1 MKYYKDVLGPT
12 NQEENFVKNYNKMV
26 QSHYEGMNQR
36 NEIKVIN
43 EKCENNSRIW
53 IQVLES
59 FGVNNMITPFYG
71 KKNQTQKTDN
81 DERS

>member
-36 NEIKVIN
+36 NKIKVIK
-43 EKCENNSRIW
+43 EKCEKNSRIW

-59 FGVNNMITPFYG
+59 FGVNNMITQFYG